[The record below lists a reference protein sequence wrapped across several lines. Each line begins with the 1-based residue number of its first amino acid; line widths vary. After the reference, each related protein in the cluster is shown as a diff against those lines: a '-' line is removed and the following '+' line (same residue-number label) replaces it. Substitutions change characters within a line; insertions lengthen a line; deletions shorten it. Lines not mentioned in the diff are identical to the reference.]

1 MHLRENLSFQ
11 AFVEKVQQL
20 KEKLNCFK
28 YEKRKE
34 SSYILKVHKNESDV
48 LAVWPIIL
56 PFPKPEKS
64 N

>member
-1 MHLRENLSFQ
+1 MVSMHLRENLSFQ

-20 KEKLNCFK
+20 KEKSNCSK

-48 LAVWPIIL
+48 LAV
-56 PFPKPEKS
+56 
-64 N
+64 